1 MNTIVHNNKISKEG
15 SPCICLQV
23 ILIDSILNYYTQ
35 CFQKNVNFLLK
46 KKKMEEYITSDIK
59 IYSDSDREDSNEENF
74 NKEN

>member
-1 MNTIVHNNKISKEG
+1 MNTIVHNNKISKEC

-59 IYSDSDREDSNEENF
+59 IYPDSDREDSNEENF